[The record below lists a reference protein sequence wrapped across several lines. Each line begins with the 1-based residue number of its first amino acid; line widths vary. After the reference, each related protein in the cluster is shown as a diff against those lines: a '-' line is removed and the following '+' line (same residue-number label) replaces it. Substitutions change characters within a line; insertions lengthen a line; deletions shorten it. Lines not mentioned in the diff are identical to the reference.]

1 MAAASRDVP
10 ALPPPPPPPPPPQ
23 PPLLVFQCQQ
33 CHLALS
39 DSTLIAGSDADL
51 NLVALR
57 GVSCAEIVPDELR
70 TSTSGKDAGR
80 GYICLETH
88 AIVSYELGTS
98 SASEGTGIGSQIMM
112 DNQSD
117 TVKLCHLETQIIK
130 VMPDPSMSALIE
142 NLLLLYN
149 ERLEF
154 LEEALDEVV
163 NGTGS

>member
-1 MAAASRDVP
+1 MP
-10 ALPPPPPPPPPPQ
+10 Y
-23 PPLLVFQCQQ
+23 
-33 CHLALS
+33 
-39 DSTLIAGSDADL
+39 STLSQFEVVTNRMALVSHPVPSHSSTGTPTPGSGDPSQTS
-51 NLVALR
+51 R
-57 GVSCAEIVPDELR
+57 VSCAEIVPDDLR

-98 SASEGTGIGSQIMM
+98 SAIEGTGIGSQVMV

-117 TVKLCHLETQIIK
+117 AVKLCHLETQIIK

-163 NGTGS
+163 NGTGP